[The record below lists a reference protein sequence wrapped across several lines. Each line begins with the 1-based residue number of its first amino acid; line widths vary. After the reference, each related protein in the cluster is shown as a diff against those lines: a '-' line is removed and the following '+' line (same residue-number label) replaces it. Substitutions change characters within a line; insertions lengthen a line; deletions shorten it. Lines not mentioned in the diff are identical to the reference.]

1 MKVTL
6 GLVGPIASGKG
17 TIAEFLKSKG
27 FEAFSLSDVVRD
39 EAKSRSLEI
48 NRQNLQDI
56 GNDLRSKFGGAVLV
70 ERIIEKAKKFDF
82 VVIDGVRNPQEIAAI
97 KNDLN
102 GKIVHISAY
111 KNRRLE
117 RYLERAEIRGEG
129 SATATKFQKSEARDL
144 GAGEDENGQQVAE
157 CLALADFKLINN
169 STVEQ
174 FYDNCQ
180 TMLDGLLI

>member
-1 MKVTL
+1 MSDITSQSLTSIVKNIKEKKLSSEDVTKAF
-6 GLVGPIASGKG
+6 VERS
-17 TIAEFLKSKG
+17 EKSK
-27 FEAFSLSDVVRD
+27 ELNAYITEDYSSAL
-39 EAKSRSLEI
+39 
-48 NRQNLQDI
+48 
-56 GNDLRSKFGGAVLV
+56 
-70 ERIIEKAKKFDF
+70 EKAKKFDF
-82 VVIDGVRNPQEIAAI
+82 VVIDGVRNPQESAAI